1 MSPFDRHSKA
11 IRSSSTEGLP
21 QRNHATRPRRPDYN
35 ELAAQEYRRA
45 LRSVLQARGE
55 HQFRLML

>member
-1 MSPFDRHSKA
+1 MSPFERHSKA
-11 IRSSSTEGLP
+11 IRSSFAEGLP
-21 QRNHATRPRRPDYN
+21 QGNHTTRPRRPDYN

-55 HQFRLML
+55 HQFRLMP